1 MNAAKEL
8 EEDRLASVE
17 RGAVAS
23 ARPLTQTVEK
33 ALPER
38 RARPAHQAEHERVM
52 LTTVKGRGMRPGIDL
67 NSSDS
72 LLLRMEEQ
80 ESFP

>member
-1 MNAAKEL
+1 MHVAKEL
-8 EEDRLASVE
+8 DENPLAGVE

-23 ARPLTQTVEK
+23 ARPQTQTVEN

-38 RARPAHQAEHERVM
+38 RARPAHQAEHKRVM
-52 LTTVKGRGMRPGIDL
+52 LTTVRGGGMRPGIDL

-72 LLLRMEEQ
+72 LLQRMEEQ

>member
-8 EEDRLASVE
+8 EEDPLADVE
-17 RGAVAS
+17 RDAAAS
-23 ARPLTQTVEK
+23 ARPLTQTDEN

-38 RARPAHQAEHERVM
+38 RLRPAHQAEYERVM
-52 LTTVKGRGMRPGIDL
+52 LMTVKGRGMRPGIDL

-72 LLLRMEEQ
+72 LLQRMEEQ